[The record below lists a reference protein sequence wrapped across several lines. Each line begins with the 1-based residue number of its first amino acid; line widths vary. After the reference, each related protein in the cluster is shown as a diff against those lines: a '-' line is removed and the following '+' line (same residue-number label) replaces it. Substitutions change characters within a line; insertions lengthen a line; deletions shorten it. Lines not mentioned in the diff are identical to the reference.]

1 MKNRLAKT
9 AASFAMAAVLSFT
22 SIAAYAEEVSD
33 AEGINGIDFEI
44 YSNWGIEDHAENIK
58 ATYKLDYPE
67 QASIIDEIVDVIS
80 GSEEF
85 AGIFEEEGEAAFR
98 IIEDSLQDVLRPSE
112 SPCDNTDELYFSKYE
127 LLDPII
133 QSSPDMNA
141 AAATLMALIG
151 SGVSTY
157 TEQTEVQKDLDNT
170 TASETI
176 NKITELL
183 HEKIPDKNGY
193 SVKTRAFVPINGSA
207 YSLINCIET
216 ALALDTVPV
225 IQVEGDYYG
234 SSGSGKHYIVATCVD
249 IVAECITIFDPVGK
263 KDYIYYSEYYNEW
276 DNLLTKSGV
285 IWVSAYGDGNRGA
298 AALAKMMAEYP
309 EGSYYNTTGIPCTCH
324 DWCGHTSSCTCL
336 KYKDNNGANYA
347 TQCAGFAMQVYDVVM
362 GRRYCSSESTRT
374 KTINQ
379 TLTASTAKKYLK
391 GRAIGT
397 YVRVKS
403 GSNRHSVAI
412 INTSETGITVYQ
424 ANYGVKKCMVSY
436 VTYSWE
442 VFAQNFP
449 YLYYYV
455 D

>member
-9 AASFAMAAVLSFT
+9 AVSFAMAAVLSFT

-33 AEGINGIDFEI
+33 VEGVNGIDFEI

-85 AGIFEEEGEAAFR
+85 AGIFEEEGEATFR

-112 SPCDNTDELYFSKYE
+112 SPCDNTDELYFSKYDVE
-127 LLDPII
+127 LVK
-133 QSSPDMNA
+133 QSSTAMNA
-141 AAATLMALIG
+141 AAAAAMALKG
-151 SGVSTY
+151 SGVLGYTQVTVQNQFNTY
-157 TEQTEVQKDLDNT
+157 TT
-170 TASETI
+170 TPETI
-176 NKITELL
+176 NKITKLL
-183 HEKIPDKNGY
+183 SKEIPDKNGY
-193 SVKTRAFVPINGSA
+193 SVKTRAFVPISGSDCA
-207 YSLINCIET
+207 YPLINCIES

-225 IQVEGDYYG
+225 IQVEGAYYG
-234 SSGSGKHYIVATCVD
+234 SSGSGKRYLVATCVD
-249 IVAECITIFDPVGK
+249 IVAECITVFDPVGK
-263 KDYIYYSEYYNEW
+263 KDYISYDEW
-276 DNLLTKSGV
+276 DDLLTKSRV
-285 IWVSAYGDGNRGA
+285 IWVSAYGDGNKGA

-309 EGSYYNTTGIPCTCH
+309 EGSYYSTTGEACTCH
-324 DWCGHTSSCTCL
+324 SGCDWTSNCTCI
-336 KYKDNNGANYA
+336 KYKDNNGVSVAS
-347 TQCAGFAMQVYDVVM
+347 QCAGFAMQVYDVVM
-362 GRRYCSSESTRT
+362 GRRYCNSESTRT

-403 GSNRHSVAI
+403 GSTRHSVAI
-412 INTSETGITVYQ
+412 ISTSETGITVYQ
-424 ANYGVKKCMVSY
+424 ANYGGKCLVSY
-436 VTYSWE
+436 VTYNWE
-442 VFAQNFP
+442 EFAQHFP

>member
-9 AASFAMAAVLSFT
+9 AVSFAMAAVLSFT
-22 SIAAYAEEVSD
+22 SIAAYAEEASD
-33 AEGINGIDFEI
+33 TEGINGIDFEI

-67 QASIIDEIVDVIS
+67 QASIIDEIVDAIS
-80 GSEEF
+80 SSEEF

-112 SPCDNTDELYFSKYE
+112 SPCDNTDELYFSKYTVE
-127 LLDPII
+127 RIKEE
-133 QSSPDMNA
+133 SSNMNA

-151 SGVSTY
+151 SGVSGY
-157 TEQTEVQKDLDNT
+157 TQTRVQNQLNSYFKET
-170 TASETI
+170 PETI
-176 NKITELL
+176 NKITKLL
-183 HEKIPDKNGY
+183 SKEIPDKNGC

-207 YSLINCIET
+207 YSLIYCIET
-216 ALALDTVPV
+216 ALIFDTVPV

-234 SSGSGKHYIVATCVD
+234 GRSGKRYLVATCVD
-249 IVAECITIFDPVGK
+249 IVAECITVLDPAGER
-263 KDYIYYSEYYNEW
+263 DYIYYSEHNNEL

-285 IWVSAYGDGNRGA
+285 IWVSAYGDENKGA
-298 AALAKMMAEYP
+298 YGLAKMMAEYP